1 MQAGTSVQPP
11 PKPPKIPKDRPS
23 ESPPK
28 IQFAPQLPPLFF
40 ESGSQ
45 TQQHDF
51 AYDHR
56 ENHNIQGRNVSSI
69 KEPSRPSPPIPQTWE
84 DKPLTVVLPPPPPRL
99 PPHMQVDNQN
109 TLNSGFQKG
118 TDSFGPREA
127 SQVQLKHPDR
137 AAPPPPI
144 VTHPGSNI
152 NATISFGQPGISEIS
167 RHPIDSGRI
176 TNDPQRVENHQS
188 TGSALT
194 KSHAVV
200 ITIPQQPNHM
210 TNSEDQET
218 NSSFYWHSPQSST
231 DTTLDRSPTVTKEDE
246 NRDKMPQKETPN
258 ATSLGSGFYNASAL
272 GFGAPSDWEHFGDYG
287 GEEIDD
293 TDLYVRPKTVIGPSP
308 NTAELPVT
316 KLSVEELKVQP
327 IDSVLPLVH
336 EESDKPVTPEAPQET
351 QIPEGSN
358 SEHSSTNGQEST
370 EHVENGEHHGI
381 LEDVIETQDR
391 NVSSTTPESSTAIP
405 LEEVSAPNYTESV
418 RRSEN
423 EDLQETVESPDTK
436 DLHDEHTQLPL
447 LVDESAKLLAPV
459 LIMDERDGLS
469 DVPEMSENESDD
481 EDFKKNVAD
490 VEWRREESIEAPQD
504 HSDES
509 QESGND
515 TQDGA
520 TPNEDVDIRYEE
532 GTNTDRVFYANRP
545 DLQRRGTNGPEDDGG
560 EDIIISLQL
569 PGLSQDDELD
579 SNHLRAHEN
588 STTEDPSGQSSRLEI
603 PMQEFA
609 DQDRPKRLSVF
620 PPSIEMTD
628 PYSNLDPWAKASL
641 NRYVKM
647 LREEAQASKDE
658 EKYMVF
664 MNFTRR
670 ESRLRA
676 ILYDVDDEPEPVE
689 HVVKRTPLKESTS
702 ILTLRPSLR
711 SKALPALPM
720 DIIEDIDLS
729 LKTAPITMGVQS
741 ASKEKLRGDFESEV
755 HRQGEKNKSPQPG
768 VSQDQGFGRQGSTGE
783 THVMV
788 DSLTNEHYASGK
800 SMIPQVSEK
809 ERSSPLKVT
818 PSLTSLRNAIDN
830 VARQAN
836 AAFGNSNTSNV
847 GKDKIPSDAQ
857 RSNSVPPVSSSG
869 AGKESLSSAID
880 RPAYTPF
887 RYNEGRPYEGDK
899 ATNRQSIYRPFSM
912 SLRPGS
918 IKSVETDNADGPVN
932 QQDNAG
938 IEHDENHI
946 KHENDAHQGPLK
958 MEAKNYK
965 LWQTTTELPANQRN
979 SILGPL
985 YIVIPR
991 TNILYPEPEP
1001 ITSLKH
1007 GIDTVP
1013 DDFSFIHQAV
1023 LAWDAEAKHNRERY
1037 DRERNTRQGENEQRI
1052 DALFHDSEIGYGDI
1066 SELESEFKR
1075 TEAAKKA
1082 DEDRAEFQSFV
1093 SQVFDTVWSRLHY
1106 EMDQLMPIYQTCV
1119 RLVKDASAGRDMF
1132 EDPDDRVPIAL
1143 AMENLLALYQKLAI
1157 RHLKAFEAVLER
1169 DRRLKSTEVA
1179 PWYALGNIQQVK
1191 RIKRRFEEAEKTAIL
1206 DFCRKRDERA
1216 NSLMD
1221 VLDHNTLRGVGT
1233 NQDYMESVMQ
1243 AVRKIAMEVALG
1255 AVMEDQVIPTDEV
1268 LKAKTITTQLA
1279 RSSEQIVQTFHVAD
1293 MLLNEANYEVSVA
1306 NARIANADT
1315 ASLKRLQSSKEKE
1328 DQKLVKDLEHRLS
1341 LIRGDTS
1348 RTLDEIMK
1356 LLSLLRSN
1364 AGGESTPPRST
1375 SAPADPEHEVRLFM
1389 ALEEAKRRNAQKEVE
1404 TTDPVP

>member
-1 MQAGTSVQPP
+1 MQPSTSIQPP

-23 ESPPK
+23 EPPPK
-28 IQFAPQLPPLFF
+28 IQFAPQLPPLYF

-56 ENHNIQGRNVSSI
+56 ENQNIQERNVSSI

-84 DKPLTVVLPPPPPRL
+84 DERSTVVLPPPPSRL
-99 PPHMQVDNQN
+99 PPLRQVNDQN
-109 TLNSGFQKG
+109 TPNSGFRKDAG
-118 TDSFGPREA
+118 SFDPRETSKA
-127 SQVQLKHPDR
+127 QLKHPDR

-144 VTHPGSNI
+144 VTNSGSNI
-152 NATISFGQPGISEIS
+152 NATISVGQPGMSQLS
-167 RHPIDSGRI
+167 RIPIDSGGI
-176 TNDPQRVENHQS
+176 TNDPQRAEINQS

-231 DTTLDRSPTVTKEDE
+231 DTTLDRSPTVAKEDE
-246 NRDKMPQKETPN
+246 IRDKMPQKETPN

-293 TDLYVRPKTVIGPSP
+293 TDLYLRPKTVIEPSAD
-308 NTAELPVT
+308 TAELPVT
-316 KLSVEELKVQP
+316 KSPVEELTVQP
-327 IDSVLPLVH
+327 LDSVLSTVL
-336 EESDKPVTPEAPQET
+336 EESDRPATPEAPQET
-351 QIPEGSN
+351 QVQERSNPER
-358 SEHSSTNGQEST
+358 SSTSDQEST
-370 EHVENGEHHGI
+370 EHPENGEHHGLVEEI
-381 LEDVIETQDR
+381 VEKQDR
-391 NVSSTTPESSTAIP
+391 DISSATPESSTTIP
-405 LEEVSAPNYTESV
+405 LENVSAPNYTESV

-423 EDLQETVESPDTK
+423 EVLQETIGSHDGQ
-436 DLHDEHTQLPL
+436 DLHDEHSQIPLP
-447 LVDESAKLLAPV
+447 VDESANLLAPV
-459 LIMDERDGLS
+459 LIMDETDGLS
-469 DVPEMSENESDD
+469 DVPELSENESDD
-481 EDFKKNVAD
+481 GEAKKNVAD
-490 VEWRREESIEAPQD
+490 GDWIRKESLEAVRD
-504 HSDES
+504 HSDQS

-515 TQDGA
+515 TEDGP
-520 TPNEDVDIRYEE
+520 TPSDDADIRYEE
-532 GTNTDRVFYANRP
+532 GTDSDRVVHANRP

-569 PGLSQDDELD
+569 PGLSEDEELD
-579 SNHLRAHEN
+579 SNFLHPHEN
-588 STTEDPSGQSSRLEI
+588 SAIGDSLQQPSRLEI
-603 PMQEFA
+603 PMQEFT

-647 LREEAQASKDE
+647 LREEAQALKDE

-676 ILYDVDDEPEPVE
+676 ILYDVDDEPEPVD

-720 DIIEDIDLS
+720 DVIEDIDLP
-729 LKTAPITMGVQS
+729 LKTAPMAMGVHS
-741 ASKEKLRGDFESEV
+741 ASKEKLKGGFENEV
-755 HRQGEKNKSPQPG
+755 RRQGEKNKSPQPG
-768 VSQDQGFGRQGSTGE
+768 VSQDQSFGRQCSTDE
-783 THVMV
+783 THAMV
-788 DSLTNEHYASGK
+788 DSPISEHHAPGNSI
-800 SMIPQVSEK
+800 IPQVSEK

-836 AAFGNSNTSNV
+836 AAFGNSNTSHA
-847 GKDKIPSDAQ
+847 GKDKVLSDAQ

-869 AGKESLSSAID
+869 AGKESISSATD

-918 IKSVETDNADGPVN
+918 IKSVETDNADGPAN

-938 IEHDENHI
+938 MEHDENQI
-946 KHENDAHQGPLK
+946 KSENNAHQRPLK
-958 MEAKNYK
+958 MEAKDEK
-965 LWQTTTELPANQRN
+965 LWQTTTDLPANQRN

-985 YIVIPR
+985 YMVIPR

-1007 GIDTVP
+1007 AIDTVP
-1013 DDFSFIHQAV
+1013 DEFGFIHQAV

-1037 DRERNTRQGENEQRI
+1037 DRERNARQGENEQRI
-1052 DALFHDSEIGYGDI
+1052 DALFHDNEIGYGDI

-1119 RLVKDASAGRDMF
+1119 RLVEDASAGRDMF
-1132 EDPDDRVPIAL
+1132 EDPDDRVPMAL

-1206 DFCRKRDERA
+1206 DFCRRRDERA

-1221 VLDHNTLRGVGT
+1221 VLDQNTLRGVGT

-1243 AVRKIAMEVALG
+1243 GVRKIAMEVALG

-1293 MLLNEANYEVSVA
+1293 MLLNEADYEVSVA
-1306 NARIANADT
+1306 NARVANADM
-1315 ASLKRLQSSKEKE
+1315 ASLKQLQNSKEKE

-1364 AGGESTPPRST
+1364 GGESTPPRST
-1375 SAPADPEHEVRLFM
+1375 SAPADPEHEVRLYM
-1389 ALEEAKRRNAQKEVE
+1389 ALEEAKRRNAQKEAE